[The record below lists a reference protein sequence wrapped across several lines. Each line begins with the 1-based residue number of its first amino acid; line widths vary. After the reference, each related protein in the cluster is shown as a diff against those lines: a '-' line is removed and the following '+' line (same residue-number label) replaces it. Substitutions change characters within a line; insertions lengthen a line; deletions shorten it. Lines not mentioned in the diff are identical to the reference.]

1 MLRSVM
7 AQHDYDGTRIICVC
21 AGRSRLGVVYLL
33 LVLHQ
38 SHLRMLEDDPIH
50 VEDEYLDKS
59 TISGTTHETDCAS
72 LANRRLTA
80 PRLALGRSV
89 LQ

>member
-7 AQHDYDGTRIICVC
+7 TQHDYGSTRITCVC

-38 SHLRMLEDDPIH
+38 SHLRMLEDNPTH
-50 VEDEYLDKS
+50 VEDGHLDKS
-59 TISGTTHETDCAS
+59 TISGTTHETDCVS
-72 LANRRLTA
+72 LANRSRLHDL
-80 PRLALGRSV
+80 PWGRSV